1 MHDPIF
7 VKCASPGT
15 GDPRDRLI
23 PVRHPQRPEATAMRN
38 LLAATSI
45 LVLAA
50 AAPAWAQTTPPSG
63 SAPTAPQAGSASG
76 ATTQPGSTQP
86 GGTAGTSRTKKHGA
100 HHAMNEESRQAS
112 STERHKDAA
121 TNADTQRL
129 NQQELSRLPNQ

>member
-1 MHDPIF
+1 
-7 VKCASPGT
+7 
-15 GDPRDRLI
+15 
-23 PVRHPQRPEATAMRN
+23 MRN

-63 SAPTAPQAGSASG
+63 TAPQAGASG
-76 ATTQPGSTQP
+76 ATTQP
-86 GGTAGTSRTKKHGA
+86 GGTAGTSRTKKRGA

>member
-1 MHDPIF
+1 
-7 VKCASPGT
+7 
-15 GDPRDRLI
+15 
-23 PVRHPQRPEATAMRN
+23 MRN

-76 ATTQPGSTQP
+76 ATTQPG
-86 GGTAGTSRTKKHGA
+86 GTAGTSRTKKRGA